1 MAEEIAWWQMILD
14 PESQLPVGPDN
25 PPEPSSVSPTDARG
39 APSLGTPPRDKLAPA
54 TLSSDAPLHPF
65 PNEAQLE
72 PSPLGG
78 DPISYAAVSIPQPVE
93 YSPEYWRS
101 SLQLPDDL
109 RISWSWWHL
118 LLFVCAAVAS
128 PFVIPLAMALV
139 IAMYTH
145 DSAPHIQAMF
155 ANPGF
160 LIAAQLLL
168 FAALFFFL
176 YITLAVLRDAPFWRT
191 LGWRKLSDRVGNR
204 KPWMFLVWGSGLALF
219 VAVASSRVKGT
230 ENAPIEELFKDPH
243 SALLLMAMAVFV
255 APLVEETVFRGYLY
269 PLFAGGFSRAAA
281 RFGMDSPR
289 GALWHDQRY
298 PADGIPLRHHAR
310 FAAGVE
316 LESGEPADA
325 GGCALYLCA
334 GEHGHGAGQLSD
346 ASRVQL
352 ADCGVFHSGD
362 QRLSAHAER
371 SLSDSSARGLR
382 GKIKT
387 DTTNE
392 RMGTAC
398 TLHNRLSGPTRGW

>member
-1 MAEEIAWWQMILD
+1 MILD

-39 APSLGTPPRDKLAPA
+39 APSLGTPPRDKLEPA

-289 GALWHDQRY
+289 AVRFGMTS
-298 PADGIPLRHHAR
+298 GILLTGFLFGIMHGSQLGWNWSLVSLLTLVGVLFTFAR
-310 FAAGVE
+310 
-316 LESGEPADA
+316 
-325 GGCALYLCA
+325 
-334 GEHGHGAGQLSD
+334 
-346 ASRVQL
+346 ASTGTVL
-352 ADCGVFHSGD
+352 ASFLMHLGYN
-362 QRLSAHAER
+362 
-371 SLSDSSARGLR
+371 SLIAVSSILV
-382 GKIKT
+382 
-387 DTTNE
+387 
-392 RMGTAC
+392 
-398 TLHNRLSGPTRGW
+398 TRGFQHMPKGH